1 MSPSYLQG
9 PGSFRFDVSL
19 LKKIRLGEM
28 KEMEIRGDA
37 INILNTPQF
46 GDPVTN
52 INSTD
57 FGRITSAGGNR
68 RPATPSQFLN
78 RDDCTQLPAYESAAN
93 GALSWRTLKTSV

>member
-9 PGSFRFDVSL
+9 RGSFRFDVNL

-28 KEMEIRGDA
+28 KQMEIRGNA
-37 INILNTPQF
+37 INILNTPRF

-52 INSTD
+52 INSRD

-68 RPATPSQFLN
+68 LIAL
-78 RDDCTQLPAYESAAN
+78 QLRVSF
-93 GALSWRTLKTSV
+93 

>member
-1 MSPSYLQG
+1 MAAKLGRQLGNMSPSYLQG
-9 PGSFRFDVSL
+9 PGSFRFEVNL

-37 INILNTPQF
+37 INMLNTPQF
-46 GDPVTN
+46 GDPVTD

-68 RPATPSQFLN
+68 LLELQF
-78 RDDCTQLPAYESAAN
+78 RVSF
-93 GALSWRTLKTSV
+93 